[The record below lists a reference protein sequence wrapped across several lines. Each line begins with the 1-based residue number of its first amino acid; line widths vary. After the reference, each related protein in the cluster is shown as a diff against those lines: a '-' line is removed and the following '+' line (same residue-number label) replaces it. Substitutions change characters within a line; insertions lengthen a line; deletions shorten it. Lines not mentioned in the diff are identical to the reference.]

1 MEVTTSLNVGCVIPV
16 TFRFMGT
23 EYLFIQILY
32 LYGYKISG
40 FNLLISGFP
49 GGSDGR
55 EFACNAGDL
64 GAMQKT
70 PWVGKTPWRRE
81 WQATLVF
88 LPEEFH
94 GQRILAG
101 YSPWAHKE
109 LDKTERYLGKSN
121 TFTFHFHLSV
131 MCYIYIIYI

>member
-1 MEVTTSLNVGCVIPV
+1 
-16 TFRFMGT
+16 MGT